1 MGKINRRHKYI
12 GTLLFIVLTLGAA
25 CAAPVQQTNR
35 KFNELKNLPTQFKF
49 VVLGDNR
56 SGDDVYRNLI
66 SMAMEQKPDFI
77 INTGDQIA
85 TPGDRKQWAN
95 FWELS
100 KVVTVPYFLTVGNH
114 DSHPKVMGSEHTY
127 KEQVDLPGNELYYTF
142 TAGNSLFIVLDSY
155 IGGEE
160 KKITGEQFKW
170 LEGVLANS
178 KEKNKFV
185 FIHHPLYTDTEQ
197 GIGRHVGSSLDKFPE
212 DRDRLQALFVT
223 RKVTMV
229 FAGHEHFYLRKTIDG
244 IPHVITG
251 GGGAPLYAKDED
263 GGFYHYIFVTVDG
276 DKVNAEVVDINGK
289 IRDEF

>member
-1 MGKINRRHKYI
+1 MGKINLKYRYFSA
-12 GTLLFIVLTLGAA
+12 LLLTVLTLGSA
-25 CAAPVQQTNR
+25 CATPAQQVSR
-35 KFNELKNLPTQFKF
+35 KLAELEKLPPQFNF

-66 SMAMEQKPDFI
+66 SMAMEQKPNFI

-85 TPGDRKQWAN
+85 TPGNREQWAK

-114 DSHPKVMGSEHTY
+114 DAHPEVRGSEHTY
-127 KEQVDLPGNELYYTF
+127 KEQVDVPGNKPYYSF

-170 LEGVLANS
+170 LKDVLANS
-178 KEKNKFV
+178 KEKHKFV

-197 GIGRHVGSSLDKFPE
+197 GRGKHVGNSLDKFPE
-212 DRDRLQALFVT
+212 ERDRLQALFMT
-223 RKVTMV
+223 SKVTMV
-229 FAGHEHFYLRKTIDG
+229 FAGHEHLYRRKTVDG

-251 GGGAPLYAKDED
+251 GGGAPLYARDED

-276 DKVNAEVVDINGK
+276 DKVNAEVVDIHGK
-289 IRDEF
+289 TRDKF